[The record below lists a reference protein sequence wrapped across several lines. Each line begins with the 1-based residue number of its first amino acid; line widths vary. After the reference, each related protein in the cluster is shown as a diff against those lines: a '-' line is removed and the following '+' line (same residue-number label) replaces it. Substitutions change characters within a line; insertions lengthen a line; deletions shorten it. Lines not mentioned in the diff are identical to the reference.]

1 MLSIHNIGYNYAM
14 ELHQLRYF
22 LAICQTGSFT
32 AAAQASHVSQP
43 SLSAQVAKLEAE
55 LGGALFERG
64 RKGAR
69 LTDRGER
76 FKPRASEALRQLEQ
90 GRQDLEDLSGLKG
103 GKVSLGCLPTTGAFV
118 LPPLLGA
125 FRKAYPKIQVSLRED
140 SSPGLRKALLDGEVD
155 LAILDEAGLGQG
167 LDSARLM
174 QEPLLLALPPRHP
187 RAKAKHLT
195 LSQLKEESWVLMKS
209 GHGFRAIV
217 DAIFAKAGVAPNVVF
232 ESDEIAT
239 VQALVASGL
248 GLSLVPRMVR
258 REGVAY
264 VRVEGSEP
272 TRSLALAWRS
282 AAVLSAAAEAMR
294 KTCLKNVPS

>member
-1 MLSIHNIGYNYAM
+1 M
-14 ELHQLRYF
+14 EIHQLRYF
-22 LAICQTGSFT
+22 LAIAQAGSFT
-32 AAAQASHVSQP
+32 GAAKASHVSQP
-43 SLSAQVAKLEAE
+43 SLSSQVAKLEDE
-55 LGGALFERG
+55 LGGPLFERG

-76 FKPRASEALRQLEQ
+76 FRPRATEALRQLEQ
-90 GRQDLEDLSGLKG
+90 GRQELEDLSGLKG
-103 GKVSLGCLPTTGAFV
+103 GKVSLGCLPTTGAIM
-118 LPPLLGA
+118 LPPLLTA
-125 FRKAYPKIQVSLRED
+125 FRKAYPKVQVSLRED
-140 SSPGLRKALLDGEVD
+140 SSPGLRQALLGGEVD
-155 LAILDEAGLGQG
+155 LAIVDEAGLGAG
-167 LDSARLM
+167 LESARLL
-174 QEPLLLALPPRHP
+174 QEPLLLALPARH
-187 RAKAKHLT
+187 RLAKAKR
-195 LSQLKEESWVLMKS
+195 LSFAKLREEPWVLMKS

-217 DAIFAKAGVAPNVVF
+217 DQIFARAQVVPNVVF

-282 AAVLSAAAEAMR
+282 GGTLSAAAEAMR
-294 KTCLKNVPS
+294 KTCLKDLPAA

>member
-1 MLSIHNIGYNYAM
+1 M

-22 LAICQTGSFT
+22 LNIVQTGSFT
-32 AAAQASHVSQP
+32 AAAKASHVSQP
-43 SLSAQVAKLEAE
+43 SLSSQLAKLEDE
-55 LGGALFERG
+55 LGGPLFERS

-76 FKPRASEALRQLEQ
+76 FRPRATEALRQLEQ
-90 GRQDLEDLSGLKG
+90 GRQELEDLSGLKG

-118 LPPLLGA
+118 LPPLLA
-125 FRKAYPKIQVSLRED
+125 VFRKAYPRVQVSLRED
-140 SSPGLRKALLDGEVD
+140 SSPGLRQALLDGDVD
-155 LAILDEAGLGQG
+155 LAILDEAGLGAG
-167 LDSARLM
+167 LESARLM
-174 QEPLLLALPPRHP
+174 QEPLLLALPPKHRY
-187 RAKAKHLT
+187 AKAKR
-195 LSQLKEESWVLMKS
+195 LSFAKLKDEPWVLMKS

-217 DAIFAKAGVAPNVVF
+217 DKIFASAQVVPSVVF

-264 VRVEGSEP
+264 VRVEGAEP

-282 AAVLSAAAEAMR
+282 NALLSAAAEAMR
-294 KTCLKNVPS
+294 KTGLRSLEMKP

>member
-1 MLSIHNIGYNYAM
+1 M

-22 LAICQTGSFT
+22 LNIVQTGSFT
-32 AAAQASHVSQP
+32 AAAKASHVSQP
-43 SLSAQVAKLEAE
+43 SLSSQLAKLEDE
-55 LGGALFERG
+55 LGGPLFERS

-76 FKPRASEALRQLEQ
+76 FRPRATEALRQLEQ
-90 GRQDLEDLSGLKG
+90 GRQELEDLSGLKG

-118 LPPLLGA
+118 LPPLLAA
-125 FRKAYPKIQVSLRED
+125 FRKAYPKVQVSLRED
-140 SSPGLRKALLDGEVD
+140 SSPGLRQALLDGDVD
-155 LAILDEAGLGQG
+155 LAILDEAGLGAG
-167 LDSARLM
+167 LESARLM
-174 QEPLLLALPPRHP
+174 QEPLLLALPPRH
-187 RAKAKHLT
+187 RFAKSKRISFAK
-195 LSQLKEESWVLMKS
+195 LKDEPWVLMKS

-217 DAIFAKAGVAPNVVF
+217 DKIFAGAQVVPAVVF

-248 GLSLVPRMVR
+248 GLSLVPQMVR
-258 REGVAY
+258 RDGVAY

-282 AAVLSAAAEAMR
+282 GTTLSAAAEAMR
-294 KTCLKNVPS
+294 ATGLKSAVA

>member
-1 MLSIHNIGYNYAM
+1 M

-22 LAICQTGSFT
+22 LNIVQTGSFT
-32 AAAQASHVSQP
+32 AAAKASHVSQP
-43 SLSAQVAKLEAE
+43 SLSSQLAKLEDE
-55 LGGALFERG
+55 LGGPLFERS

-76 FKPRASEALRQLEQ
+76 FRPRAMEALRQLEQ
-90 GRQDLEDLSGLKG
+90 GRQELEDLSGLKG

-125 FRKAYPKIQVSLRED
+125 FRKGYPKIKVGLRED
-140 SSPGLRKALLDGEVD
+140 SSPGLRQALLDGEVD

-167 LDSARLM
+167 LESARLM

-187 RAKAKHLT
+187 RAKAKGLT
-195 LSQLKEESWVLMKS
+195 LSQLKDEPWVLMKA

-217 DAIFAKAGVAPNVVF
+217 DKIFANARVVPTVVF

-248 GLSLVPRMVR
+248 GLSLVPKMVKR
-258 REGVAY
+258 DGVAY

-282 AAVLSAAAEAMR
+282 GAVLSAAAEAM
-294 KTCLKNVPS
+294 KTTCLKELKA